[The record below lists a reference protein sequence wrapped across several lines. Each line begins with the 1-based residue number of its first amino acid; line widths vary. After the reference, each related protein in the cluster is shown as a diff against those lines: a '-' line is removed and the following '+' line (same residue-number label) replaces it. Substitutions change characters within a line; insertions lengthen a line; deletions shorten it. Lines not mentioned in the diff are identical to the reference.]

1 MLKENSNI
9 VKFSKHF
16 VITEKEECTKDIL
29 NFIFE
34 LTECK
39 DYRKLPENTSLEK
52 QVKEYLIK
60 GKKFHLG
67 IGLLKKCAF
76 FHF

>member
-1 MLKENSNI
+1 MLKNDSNI

-16 VITEKEECTKDIL
+16 VITEGEECTKDIL

-39 DYRKLPENTSLEK
+39 DYKKLPENTSLERN
-52 QVKEYLIK
+52 VKEHLLK
-60 GKKFHLG
+60 GETFHLG
-67 IGLLKKCAF
+67 IGLLKK
-76 FHF
+76 